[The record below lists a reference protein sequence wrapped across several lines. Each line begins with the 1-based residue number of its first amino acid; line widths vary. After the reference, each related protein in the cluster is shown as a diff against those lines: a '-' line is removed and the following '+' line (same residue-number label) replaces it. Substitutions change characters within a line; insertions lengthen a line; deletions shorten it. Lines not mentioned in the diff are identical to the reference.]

1 MNLSFLNPLFFIGLI
16 AIALP
21 IIAHLISRKSG
32 VKKSFPALRFLI
44 STQGDLATRSRIK
57 DFVLLLL
64 RAFIIVFIVL
74 IFAKPAV
81 FSFSKKSDN
90 APLTIAVVIDNSFSM
105 GYENNFKNAKDK
117 ALEIVEEAPDGSFIL
132 ISSLINQKD
141 KKPMLSEKKNLLR
154 KSIKEL
160 ELSNSFTNNE
170 KKLQYIFSQIQS
182 APTEKKTVTFIT
194 DFQKNG
200 WNNEDFKRDWLELIN
215 ISSDSS
221 AANHAVSATDLYYAE
236 DSIQV
241 RSEISN
247 FSNNKVA
254 DLLTITKLDS
264 EEISEYLDIEPQT
277 LNTSEV
283 SFVNQN
289 ISQTDTGWVK
299 TVNDRLK
306 VDDIRYFLSIENE
319 DSKILIVDG
328 DPREDSRLSETYYLA
343 RALETLS
350 ENSSTNITILDNDSV
365 LSEDLFVYDIIY
377 LANVGEITPKF
388 SRELEKFVND
398 GGTTVF
404 FLGNRVRSRSYNT
417 LLKNLI
423 PGEIQTKIEGSFRL
437 SPTNLEIFSK
447 DITNKIS
454 QINIQKLFQ
463 TNPLP
468 ESEVLI
474 QSSDNIPFLL
484 KKDYGQGSSFM
495 FASSADTRW
504 SNFSITPVFLPIT
517 KKILELDKI
526 EKNNS
531 RHFFVGE
538 TVNIE
543 VTNTSK
549 QTVVIGPD
557 SQEYQLQS
565 GASEFNQT
573 HKPGIYNVESG
584 GDLIYNFAVNINPK
598 ESNLEKI
605 STPSVERE
613 PETKGDLVKVFK
625 ETWRYFLWGALALFV
640 SEAICR
646 GIFSKQ

>member
-1 MNLSFLNPLFFIGLI
+1 MNLSFLNPLFLIGLA

-32 VKKSFPALRFLI
+32 AKKSFPALRFLI
-44 STQGDLATRSRIK
+44 STQGDIATRSRIK
-57 DFVLLLL
+57 DILLLLL

-81 FSFSKKSDN
+81 FSFSQKTDTS
-90 APLTIAVVIDNSFSM
+90 PLTIAVVIDNSFSM
-105 GYENNFKNAKDK
+105 GYGNNFNHAKNK
-117 ALEIVEEAPDGSFIL
+117 ALEIIESMPDGSFVL
-132 ISSLINQKD
+132 ISPLISLDEKD
-141 KKPMLSEKKNLLR
+141 PILSAKISLLN

-160 ELSNSFTNNE
+160 ELSNNFTNNE
-170 KKLQYIFSQIQS
+170 KKLLDIFSQIQS
-182 APTEKKTVTFIT
+182 APNEKKIVTFIT

-200 WNNEDFKRDWLELIN
+200 WNSEDFKRDWLELID
-215 ISSDSS
+215 ISPDSS
-221 AANHAVSATDLYYAE
+221 TDNHAVSATDLYYAE
-236 DSIQV
+236 DSIKV

-247 FSNNKVA
+247 FSDTKVT

-264 EEISEYLDIEPQT
+264 EEISEYVSIEPET

-283 SFVNQN
+283 SFINKE
-289 ISQTDTGWVK
+289 ISQSDTGLV
-299 TVNDRLK
+299 TTTNDKLR
-306 VDDIRYFLSIENE
+306 VDDTRYFLSIENE

-365 LSEDLFVYDIIY
+365 FSEDLSAYNIIY

-388 SRELEKFVND
+388 SKELERFVND

-404 FLGNRVRSRSYNT
+404 FLGNRVRPASYNT

-423 PGEIQTKIEGSFRL
+423 PGELQTIVEDNFIL
-437 SPTNLEIFSK
+437 SLNNLEIFSK

-454 QINIQKLFQ
+454 QINVEKLFQ
-463 TNPLP
+463 TNPLT

-474 QSSDNIPFLL
+474 QSSNNSPFLL

-495 FASSADTRW
+495 FTSSSDTTW
-504 SNFSITPVFLPIT
+504 TNFSITPVFLPII
-517 KKILELDKI
+517 KKILDLENI
-526 EKNNS
+526 ERNNS
-531 RHFFVGE
+531 RHFLVGD
-538 TVNIE
+538 TINIQI
-543 VTNTSK
+543 TDSSK
-549 QTVVIGPD
+549 QTVVIDPD
-557 SQEYQLQS
+557 GQKFQLDS
-565 GASEFNQT
+565 GSSEFNQT
-573 HKPGIYNVESG
+573 NLPGIYNVKSDGEFM
-584 GDLIYNFAVNINPK
+584 YEFAVNIDPK

-605 STPSVERE
+605 PTPSLQKE

-625 ETWRYFLWGALALFV
+625 EIWRYFLWGALALFV
-640 SEAICR
+640 SEAACR
-646 GIFSKQ
+646 GIFAKR